1 VPIAKCRF
9 RDSVSALKLAIGN
22 RQSKIMINDPFHP
35 EEAIAREQESNRR
48 KLLAVVC
55 AVGVTAVLL
64 VGYGYIRK
72 YHAQRILANNTP
84 PPVVDSG
91 PKGPPLA
98 HIVID
103 EPSLSKGV
111 TTIGGV
117 VKNISKQELTGLSVV
132 LELRRRKD
140 GGLEESV
147 LAVTPGQLQP
157 EQEGTYAAQL
167 PAQDFASIR
176 LAGLKTDQSDMIAY
190 SSSQGKKRTPERLE
204 PRTIIVKRS
213 GKPREFINSPDTP
226 GRIP

>member
-1 VPIAKCRF
+1 
-9 RDSVSALKLAIGN
+9 
-22 RQSKIMINDPFHP
+22 MINDPLRA
-35 EEAIAREQESNRR
+35 EESLARENESSKR

-64 VGYGYIRK
+64 VGYSYIRK
-72 YHAQRILANNTP
+72 FHAERVIAENTP

-103 EPSLSKGV
+103 EPTLEKGM

-117 VKNISKQELTGLSVV
+117 VRNISKQELSGLSVV

-140 GGLEESV
+140 GGLEQSA
-147 LAVTPGQLQP
+147 LPVTPGQLQP
-157 EQEGTYAAQL
+157 EQEGSYSLKVSAQE
-167 PAQDFASIR
+167 FASIR
-176 LAGLKTDQSDMIAY
+176 LAGLKTDPQSDLVAY
-190 SSSQGKKRTPERLE
+190 TSAQGKKRTPERIE

-213 GKPREFINSPDTP
+213 GKTGEFINTPDNP
-226 GRIP
+226 GRVP